1 VIRAPALERADR
13 TMLVLAAAA
22 ALLVGVLAAATTPLL
37 PLGALLGLL
46 LVGLIWWRPVIGVW
60 LFIAIVA
67 TLPFG
72 VIPVPLAGAQLTF
85 VDATMIA
92 TFSAVVGRWIFN
104 RTNVQWDA
112 PSIALVTFA
121 LVCAVAFAVGA
132 SVSPITP
139 ELIRR
144 SGKLLASVLFFVIAG
159 SILTSTDRLASV
171 TGGLIVAGA
180 IQGGIGTLLSRL
192 SPLTQLTL
200 LTNLQVVG
208 YPTSDVLRY
217 VPGANDTYTNQLRAI
232 GTSVDPNVF
241 GGTLMLALVLIAVQ
255 WAAPRPVMRRSLL
268 VLLAVPTAA
277 GVLLSLSRAS
287 WAGMAVGVVFIGL
300 LLYRRLLALITLGGL
315 AVLVTPVGAGF
326 VLRFVSG
333 FSTADP
339 ATAFRVGEY
348 TNALTLLSRYPLLGI
363 GFGNSPDI
371 DVTAGVSSVYLLVGE
386 QTGLIGLSVYLLA
399 LGATWLIGFRGLV
412 NMTDVRLQGI
422 RAAFLGAFT
431 AALVTGLLDHYFAN
445 QSFPHA
451 VALFWLYAAILV
463 ASSRLAV
470 LPPPHAEPERAAAAR
485 TRVLGAHAAAMQ
497 RDQVP
502 GN

>member
-13 TMLVLAAAA
+13 TMLVLAVAAA
-22 ALLVGVLAAATTPLL
+22 VLVGVLAAATTPLL
-37 PLGALLGLL
+37 PLGAVLGLL
-46 LVGLIWWRPVIGVW
+46 LIGLIWWRPVIGIW
-60 LFIAIVA
+60 LFIAIIA

-92 TFSAVVGRWIFN
+92 TFSAVLGRWLFN
-104 RTNVQWDA
+104 RTTVQWDA
-112 PSIALVTFA
+112 PSVALVVFA
-121 LVCAVAFAVGA
+121 LVCAVAFVVGA

-144 SGKLLASVLFFVIAG
+144 TGKLLASVLFFVIAA
-159 SILTSTDRLASV
+159 SMLTSTDRLAGV

-208 YPTSDVLRY
+208 YPTGDVLRY

-241 GGTLMLALVLIAVQ
+241 GGTLMLALVLITVQ
-255 WAAPRPVMRRSLL
+255 WATPRPVMRRSLL
-268 VLLAVPTAA
+268 ALLALPTAA

-287 WAGMAVGVVFIGL
+287 WAGMAVGVVFIGM
-300 LLYRRLLALITLGGL
+300 LLYRRLLVLIVLGGL
-315 AVLVTPVGAGF
+315 GVLVTPIGAGF

-399 LGATWLIGFRGLV
+399 LAATWWIGFRGLV
-412 NMTDVRLQGI
+412 EMTDVRLQGI

-445 QSFPHA
+445 ESFPHA
-451 VALFWLYAAILV
+451 VALFWLYAASLV
-463 ASSRLAV
+463 AASRLSGLA
-470 LPPPHAEPERAAAAR
+470 PRQAEPERAAATG
-485 TRVLGAHAAAMQ
+485 TRALSPHAAAVQ